1 MTIEIPI
8 EVLQRTW
15 ARELQRE
22 AIAALICSSADDR
35 RNRVYFICIKT
46 INNRTKRMLRKR
58 LLLRLLKPNK

>member
-22 AIAALICSSADDR
+22 AIALICSSADDR

-46 INNRTKRMLRKR
+46 INNRAKRMLRKR

>member
-22 AIAALICSSADDR
+22 AIAALIRSSADD
-35 RNRVYFICIKT
+35 RVYFICIKT
-46 INNRTKRMLRKR
+46 INNRAKRMLRKR

>member
-22 AIAALICSSADDR
+22 AIAALIRSSADDI
-35 RNRVYFICIKT
+35 VYFICFKT
-46 INNRTKRMLRKR
+46 INNRAKRILRKR
-58 LLLRLLKPNK
+58 LLLRLLKHK

>member
-22 AIAALICSSADDR
+22 AIAALTVEKFHS
-35 RNRVYFICIKT
+35 
-46 INNRTKRMLRKR
+46 
-58 LLLRLLKPNK
+58 

>member
-1 MTIEIPI
+1 MTIETPI

-22 AIAALICSSADDR
+22 AIAALIRSSTDD
-35 RNRVYFICIKT
+35 RVYFICIKT
-46 INNRTKRMLRKR
+46 INNRAKRMLRKR